1 MAHYCI
7 VKMVKSING
16 VELPVI
22 MLDSH
27 DEVWEFDSEADAE
40 QMATILEKNSDSG
53 HTYFVKKV

>member
-1 MAHYCI
+1 MEHYCI
-7 VKMVKSING
+7 VKMVKSISG

-27 DEVWEFDSEADAE
+27 DEVWEFETEKEAE

-53 HTYFVKKV
+53 HTYWVKKV